1 MDQLNFFTLNECIW
15 NQRCEVFIILL
26 VPFVLALLFC
36 YLIVISTSLHG
47 RLTFDESHGVQKIHD
62 KATPRIGGIGI
73 YSSLLIAGLFSPNA
87 TPLLLLVVSAL
98 PAFCA
103 GLAEDLTKKVSPIQ
117 RLAATVVSG
126 WLAFYLTG
134 YHLTSIGIPQ
144 VDVVFSVIWISVL
157 FSAIAVAGIA
167 NAYNIIDGFN
177 GLAGLTAFTSFIVI
191 GQLSQSVGDQ
201 ELATISWIF
210 ATATLGFIVLNW
222 PRGRLFLGDGGA
234 YALGFSIGWLSIMLV
249 ERNHAVSPFACLLI
263 CIYPITEV
271 IFSMYRRI
279 RRNKDATGPDRLHIH
294 SLFGRRFINRRFIK
308 MSSTNKNSMTGFGMS
323 LISIPAA
330 VAVQFVYDSTL
341 LCTLFSALFLI
352 FYLLAYR
359 RLVKFRWLLHRK

>member
-1 MDQLNFFTLNECIW
+1 MFKPGT
-15 NQRCEVFIILL
+15 
-26 VPFVLALLFC
+26 
-36 YLIVISTSLHG
+36 
-47 RLTFDESHGVQKIHD
+47 
-62 KATPRIGGIGI
+62 
-73 YSSLLIAGLFSPNA
+73 
-87 TPLLLLVVSAL
+87 
-98 PAFCA
+98 
-103 GLAEDLTKKVSPIQ
+103 
-117 RLAATVVSG
+117 
-126 WLAFYLTG
+126 
-134 YHLTSIGIPQ
+134 
-144 VDVVFSVIWISVL
+144 
-157 FSAIAVAGIA
+157 
-167 NAYNIIDGFN
+167 
-177 GLAGLTAFTSFIVI
+177 
-191 GQLSQSVGDQ
+191 
-201 ELATISWIF
+201 
-210 ATATLGFIVLNW
+210 
-222 PRGRLFLGDGGA
+222 
-234 YALGFSIGWLSIMLV
+234 LGFSIGWLSIMLV